1 MLNSKVFFYLIKLF
15 LLCNLFD
22 EKKKKKKPISQK
34 KLKIL
39 KN

>member
-22 EKKKKKKPISQK
+22 EKKKKKKAQFHK
-34 KLKIL
+34 K
-39 KN
+39 N